1 MSLLAKI
8 EVTFLICSSTMKEHF
23 WRFMKFCSHIEL
35 LQTLELV
42 LAPRWSRKVATEF
55 MEKTP
60 FALSNQEEVSFITIE
75 TEWDK
80 SLKQITK
87 SWNSCHHIEV
97 NLIQMIPMFNTL
109 YQASWVLTNQ
119 CIVLPNKAILNKK
132 WLARLSQM
140 ENSWEEVNSMRSIK
154 ALFKEWLMSTLK
166 DFNQVI

>member
-8 EVTFLICSSTMKEHF
+8 EATFLICSSTMKEHF
-23 WRFMKFCSHIEL
+23 WRFMKSCSHTEQ

-42 LAPRWSRKVATEF
+42 LAPRWSRIAATEF
-55 MEKTP
+55 TVSKP
-60 FALSNQEEVSFITIE
+60 FAHSNQEEVNSTTIE

-97 NLIQMIPMFNTL
+97 NLIQMIRMCNTL
-109 YQASWVLTNQ
+109 YQASWALTNR

-132 WLARLSQM
+132 WSVRLSQM
-140 ENSWEEVNSMRSIK
+140 ENS
-154 ALFKEWLMSTLK
+154 
-166 DFNQVI
+166 